1 MARKYDY
8 SMAHREPFLCVDCQR
23 LVTVEE
29 QVRDNFHQNQRCKT
43 HYQEWKREYL
53 RLAAQKHRDKK
64 RLI

>member
-1 MARKYDY
+1 MPRKYDY
-8 SMAHREPFLCVDCQR
+8 SMAYRESFLCVDCGR

-29 QVRDNFHQNQRCKT
+29 QVKDNYHQTQRCRT

-64 RLI
+64 RLD